1 MLSSFNLRLVLVIS
15 DGKKEKKLSRI
26 FNQLHILLRF
36 KFYAFGSATNE
47 IRDILGLDEKTRIC
61 TMLITSQHDVHE
73 LFKQLKEQ
81 LYFEKKATGIAVS
94 IKINEM
100 MKNESIENDSIERI
114 KMEENNYSMILV
126 AVNHGFSH
134 DVMESA
140 KKAGATGG
148 TIFKACR
155 SGLEETSF
163 LGITLQEEQEIVSII
178 VSQSIKLNVMNEINE
193 HFGMNSKA
201 HGVICSLP
209 VDEVLG
215 IVQK

>member
-1 MLSSFNLRLVLVIS
+1 MLSSSNLRLVLIVNDQKS
-15 DGKKEKKLSRI
+15 EKKISKIL
-26 FNQLHILLRF
+26 NQLHIQLRY

-47 IRDILGLDEKTRIC
+47 IMDILGLDEKIRIC
-61 TMLITSQHDVHE
+61 TILIISKNNIHE
-73 LFKQLKEQ
+73 LFKELKEK
-81 LYFEKKATGIAVS
+81 LYFENKATGIAIS
-94 IKINEM
+94 MKLNGMQKI
-100 MKNESIENDSIERI
+100 ESKEKDSIERI
-114 KMEENNYSMILV
+114 KMEENKYSLILA

-178 VSQSIKLNVMNEINE
+178 VPQNIKLNVMNTINE

-209 VDEVLG
+209 VDDVLG
-215 IVQK
+215 IIQ